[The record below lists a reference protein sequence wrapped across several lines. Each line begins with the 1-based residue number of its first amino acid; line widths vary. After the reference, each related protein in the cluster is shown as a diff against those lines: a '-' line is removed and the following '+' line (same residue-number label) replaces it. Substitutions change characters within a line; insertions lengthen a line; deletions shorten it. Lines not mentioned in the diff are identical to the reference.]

1 MPIQADDLLA
11 EILKPADSGGAS
23 YSWKTV
29 LINCDCHTFDDVE
42 KQLLKAIRC
51 TLSKARQIAWDVH
64 TRGSAVVFSGP
75 RERCEA
81 VASVLEDVRLAVQV
95 TQ

>member
-42 KQLLKAIRC
+42 GVAI
-51 TLSKARQIAWDVH
+51 AIDQNGFPGIACAA
-64 TRGSAVVFSGP
+64 GIG
-75 RERCEA
+75 
-81 VASVLEDVRLAVQV
+81 RLQNFR
-95 TQ
+95 